1 MSDER
6 VSVFIDG
13 SNLYKCMKHEFG
25 KAGIDFEKFCCRLVA
40 ERKFIRAYYYN
51 ASLPQGTTESE
62 RQAFESQQKFL
73 ERIRHINYFE
83 LRLGR
88 LEHRPNGVLVEK
100 GVDIKIAVD
109 MLRLAHNNAY
119 DTAILVSG
127 DGDFADA
134 IQAVKDM
141 GKHVEN
147 ASLRTGESYHLK
159 QTCDR
164 FIAIDSDFL
173 AGLWL

>member
-1 MSDER
+1 MTEER
-6 VSVFIDG
+6 VMIFIDG
-13 SNLYKCMKHEFG
+13 SNLYNCLKQEFG
-25 KAGIDFEKFCCRLVA
+25 KSSIDFAKFYQQLA
-40 ERKFIRAYYYN
+40 GQRKLIRTYYYN
-51 ASLPQGTTESE
+51 ATLPQTPDPKD
-62 RQAFESQQKFL
+62 RLKYASQQKFL
-73 ERIRHINYFE
+73 DSLSRIPYLE

-88 LEHRPNGVLVEK
+88 LEHRPGGLVEK

-134 IQAVKDM
+134 VQAVKDM

-147 ASLRTGESYHLK
+147 ACLKTGQSFHLK
-159 QTCDR
+159 QACDR
-164 FIAIDSDFL
+164 FILIDANFL
-173 AGLWL
+173 SALWL

>member
-1 MSDER
+1 
-6 VSVFIDG
+6 
-13 SNLYKCMKHEFG
+13 MKDEFG
-25 KAGIDFEKFCCRLVA
+25 KASVDLEKFCQKLVA
-40 ERKFIRAYYYN
+40 GRKLIRSYYYN
-51 ASLPQGTTESE
+51 ATLPQGTTATEK
-62 RQAFESQQKFL
+62 AAYESQQKFL
-73 ERIRHINYFE
+73 DKIRRISYFE

-88 LEHRPNGVLVEK
+88 LEHRPNGAMVEK

-109 MLRLAHNNAY
+109 MLKLAHNNVY

-134 IQAVKDM
+134 VQAVKDM

-147 ASLRTGESYHLK
+147 ASPRAGQSFHLK

-164 FIAIDSDFL
+164 FIAIDGNFL
-173 AGLWL
+173 NDLWL